1 MANATP
7 RKPSIYQGFLM
18 EHTGF
23 EPEEGCPQT
32 RIFTGFFAVF
42 ALLNLLDCT
51 QLNKIDRIEDL
62 FLRIDGLPI
71 TVIMLFRS
79 QDIGMSHLLHY

>member
-7 RKPSIYQGFLM
+7 RKPSIYQGISL

-23 EPEEGCPQT
+23 EPEEENPQT

-42 ALLNLLDCT
+42 ALLKLLDCA
-51 QLNKIDRIEDL
+51 QLNKIDRIEYL
-62 FLRIDGLPI
+62 LLRLDSFPVA
-71 TVIMLFRS
+71 VIVLFRC
-79 QDIGMSHLLHY
+79 QDICMSHLLHD

>member
-7 RKPSIYQGFLM
+7 RNPSVYQGFLM

-23 EPEEGCPQT
+23 EPEEENHQT

-42 ALLNLLDCT
+42 ALLKLLDCA
-51 QLNKIDRIEDL
+51 QLNKIDRIEY
-62 FLRIDGLPI
+62 FLLRFDGLPVA
-71 TVIMLFRS
+71 VIMLFRC
-79 QDIGMSHLLHY
+79 QDIGMSHLLHD

>member
-7 RKPSIYQGFLM
+7 RKPSVYQGFLM

-23 EPEEGCPQT
+23 EPEEGRPQT

-42 ALLNLLDCT
+42 VLLNLLDCA
-51 QLNKIDRIEDL
+51 QLNKIDRIEYS
-62 FLRIDGLPI
+62 FLRFDGLPVA
-71 TVIMLFRS
+71 VIMLFRCK
-79 QDIGMSHLLHY
+79 DVRVSHLLHY

>member
-42 ALLNLLDCT
+42 VLLNLLDCT

-62 FLRIDGLPI
+62 FLRFNGLPVA
-71 TVIMLFRS
+71 VIMLFRC
-79 QDIGMSHLLHY
+79 QDVRVSHLLHD

>member
-7 RKPSIYQGFLM
+7 RKPSVYQGFLM

-23 EPEEGCPQT
+23 EPEKENPQT

-42 ALLNLLDCT
+42 ALLKLLDCA
-51 QLNKIDRIEDL
+51 QLNKIDRIDDYIL
-62 FLRIDGLPI
+62 SADGRKIP
-71 TVIMLFRS
+71 
-79 QDIGMSHLLHY
+79 

>member
-7 RKPSIYQGFLM
+7 RKPSVYQGFLM

-23 EPEEGCPQT
+23 EPEEGSPQT

-42 ALLNLLDCT
+42 VLLKLLDCA
-51 QLNKIDRIEDL
+51 QLNKIDRIEYFL
-62 FLRIDGLPI
+62 LRIDGLPI
-71 TVIMLFRS
+71 AVIMLFRS
-79 QDIGMSHLLHY
+79 QDVRMSHLLHD